1 MRSDQR
7 LGSEAGGVPQA
18 SSDQA
23 TMDAAATESG
33 IVLLRSL
40 LLACSRGDEV
50 AFGKLYQLTA
60 AKMFGV
66 ALTMLRRPDLAEE
79 VLQEAYI
86 RIWRKACQYDPALSS
101 PITWMVRI
109 VRNLAIDTMRRTI
122 IESGSGD
129 EEVLSALP
137 SLQEGALDIIE
148 ASEQRGLAF
157 AALKALD
164 PIQRTLIVA
173 AYVRGESR
181 EQLAARFGKPVSTI
195 KTWLRRALLQAQMS
209 LKDAV
214 NAH

>member
-1 MRSDQR
+1 
-7 LGSEAGGVPQA
+7 
-18 SSDQA
+18 
-23 TMDAAATESG
+23 
-33 IVLLRSL
+33 
-40 LLACSRGDEV
+40 
-50 AFGKLYQLTA
+50 
-60 AKMFGV
+60 
-66 ALTMLRRPDLAEE
+66 
-79 VLQEAYI
+79 
-86 RIWRKACQYDPALSS
+86 
-101 PITWMVRI
+101 MVRI
-109 VRNLAIDTMRRTI
+109 VRNHAIDTMRRTV

-129 EEVLSALP
+129 EELLSALP